1 MIRWWTLLSSPVLNF
16 WQLWSSTQYVSK
28 TPSVILYNVIWLTS
42 HIVYPFNQHFF
53 PRNNLTLTRQM
64 SRFDYTQRY
73 MFETARQ
80 CWRLSS
86 SNIREHSSHFFQVF
100 NENSLVITSQITF
113 KGSFSLSVS
122 AYLFLIMWKYLW
134 NLENVLFLHS
144 FKNEDG
150 YPW

>member
-113 KGSFSLSVS
+113 KGSFCCCCLKSSSLN
-122 AYLFLIMWKYLW
+122 IKGQHKYRRNW
-134 NLENVLFLHS
+134 YAFPFGNHKFT
-144 FKNEDG
+144 F
-150 YPW
+150 